1 MPHIS
6 FTINFIFSVFILL
19 FSSSCVAPKIGINQN
34 ANDLKVVISSSIKDD
49 ANPNDSI
56 VPTSVMN
63 IEIKP
68 VITSRD
74 SIIWTD
80 TLVENEFVKY
90 VVRYKKYTDMPVIR
104 DTIAIID
111 ISGDISTEKTEQAWV
126 SRKKSTYN
134 VAMILP
140 FMASTYK
147 GSGEIPAQSTRAVE
161 FYEGVKIALDSL
173 SREGVNLK
181 LHVFDSKRDLEGLRE
196 VFVKMEDK
204 EWDLIIGPTSTDVL
218 TELAAY
224 AKENNIALISPF
236 NNNSEIAKN
245 NHYLIQVN
253 PSYDLTAKY
262 IVSFLEQ
269 LKRPKLNVMKKVKCL
284 ILATDE
290 DSAKVDLIQKEYSF
304 LKNDSSAI
312 LPQVYSNNSISI
324 SSMLNYFEYNALNV
338 IIIPTERNETFV
350 FSALREISSIFNKV
364 EKMKGY
370 NFIVIGSPFWKY
382 FERVN
387 FEYFDNLK
395 LHLADNYFV
404 DLEDLKNKQFEE
416 GYRKLYGI
424 APREF
429 AYTGFDIM
437 LYFGRMLHK
446 YGTAFPE
453 NFHQETDKRRHTV
466 FKYEPIY
473 ELSKFLDGNTLKEQ
487 KQIIRFE
494 NRAMNFLKFEDF
506 LFKELS
512 VEID

>member
-1 MPHIS
+1 MSYIS
-6 FTINFIFSVFILL
+6 FSINVIFSVFVLL
-19 FSSSCVAPKIGINQN
+19 FSNSCIAPKNGINQK
-34 ANDLKVVISSSIKDD
+34 ANEQEVVISNTRKDD
-49 ANPNDSI
+49 TIPKDSI
-56 VPTSVMN
+56 VPLTVKDN
-63 IEIKP
+63 NLKP

-90 VVRYKKYTDMPVIR
+90 VVRYKKYTDMPVVR
-104 DTIAIID
+104 DTIAVID
-111 ISGDISTEKTEQAWV
+111 ISGDISTEKTEQTWV

-140 FMASTYK
+140 FMANMYR

-181 LHVFDSKRDLEGLRE
+181 LHVFDSKRDLEGLKE
-196 VFVKMEDK
+196 VLVKMEDK

-224 AKENNIALISPF
+224 AKENSIPMISPF
-236 NNNSEIAKN
+236 NNNSEIAEN
-245 NHYLIQVN
+245 NHYFIQVN

-262 IVSFLEQ
+262 IVSFLGQ
-269 LKRPKLNVMKKVKCL
+269 VKPPQFSPMKKVKYL

-290 DSAKVDLIQKEYSF
+290 DSAKVDLIQKEFSL
-304 LKNDSSAI
+304 LKNDTNAL
-312 LPQVYSNNSISI
+312 LPQLYSKDAISV
-324 SSMLNYFEYNALNV
+324 SSMLGYFEKNALNV
-338 IIIPTERNETFV
+338 IVIPTERNETFV
-350 FSALREISSIFNKV
+350 FSALREISSLFDKV
-364 EKMKGY
+364 EKMKSY
-370 NFIVIGSPFWKY
+370 NFIVIGSPYWKY

-387 FEYFDNLK
+387 YEYYDNLK
-395 LHLADNYFV
+395 LHIADNYFI
-404 DLEDLKNKQFEE
+404 DLEERKNKQFEE

-429 AYTGFDIM
+429 AYTGFDVM

-453 NFHQETDKRRHTV
+453 NFHQETDKRRHTD
-466 FKYEPIY
+466 FKYEPVY
-473 ELSKFLDGNTLKEQ
+473 ELTKFLDGNTVREQ

-494 NRAMNFLKFEDF
+494 NRAMNFLKFEEF
-506 LFKELS
+506 QFKS
-512 VEID
+512 VDIEVD